1 LTFVTENTGFA
12 SSLKRFHKLTFN
24 PEVISPP
31 EIDHIVDYNNSNLLG
46 STFSIG
52 DIVTIK
58 GSSKND
64 GFYTVLSGSSN
75 NKMYLSPSLKKEETF
90 YNVSTTTEL
99 SFNST
104 DNSITFDVTSIDAVK
119 KFGNNMLGKLKIFK
133 VGDRIRISNTA
144 HNYGTYVVSS
154 TPALP
159 LSDKIYVTTTLIN
172 ESAPIGTILSREV
185 IIVPIGADSLINVV
199 VT

>member
-1 LTFVTENTGFA
+1 
-12 SSLKRFHKLTFN
+12 
-24 PEVISPP
+24 
-31 EIDHIVDYNNSNLLG
+31 
-46 STFSIG
+46 
-52 DIVTIK
+52 
-58 GSSKND
+58 
-64 GFYTVLSGSSN
+64 
-75 NKMYLSPSLKKEETF
+75 MYLSPSLKKEETF

-144 HNYGTYVVSS
+144 HNDGTYVVSS

-185 IIVPIGADSLINVV
+185 IIAEGKTNSFRKALR
-199 VT
+199 T